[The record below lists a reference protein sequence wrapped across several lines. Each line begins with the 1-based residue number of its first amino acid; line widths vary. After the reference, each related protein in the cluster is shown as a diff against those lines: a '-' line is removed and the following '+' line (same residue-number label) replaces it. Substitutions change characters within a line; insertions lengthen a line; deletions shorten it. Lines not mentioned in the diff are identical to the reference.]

1 MNRTLEQRVESLE
14 HEMRAVKAASTKSWM
29 DTFGAFADAPLFE
42 SAMDASEAWRKE
54 QTCDK
59 EREDVGP

>member
-1 MNRTLEQRVESLE
+1 
-14 HEMRAVKAASTKSWM
+14 MRAVKAASTKSWM